1 MSCAQCRRLLNPEFG
16 GFTTSQPLED
26 ILSSLKDQEE
36 RTISR
41 EALLTQLLSVT
52 NASKQ
57 SLWSQIKEFTGWKN
71 SKTEI
76 DEGSFRYKIV
86 Y

>member
-52 NASKQ
+52 NASVRSK
-57 SLWSQIKEFTGWKN
+57 SLRG
-71 SKTEI
+71 
-76 DEGSFRYKIV
+76 GRIV
-86 Y
+86 RQRLMRVVLSIR